1 MGVLVSK
8 QKPKE
13 QIMYIETPEVA
24 ITTVY
29 VDQITYTGSAFGART
44 DNGEVVFIN
53 SRIVSAVKVGE
64 GDTLSATII
73 PNYED
78 KRHAVQWRAIRVS
91 VVEGEQP
98 QDVVVPPVTP
108 QPEPQAETLTERVY
122 NVLDTHG
129 PLRTATIARLLDLAP
144 SEVGALCRGMYAEG
158 QIATAE
164 IYSSP
169 ENSRPSHKV
178 WAVSINDFDV
188 DPFDADVE

>member
-1 MGVLVSK
+1 
-8 QKPKE
+8 
-13 QIMYIETPEVA
+13 MYIETPEIE
-24 ITTVY
+24 ITTVFL
-29 VDQITYTGSAFGART
+29 DQITHTGSAFAART

-53 SRIVSAVKVGE
+53 SRIVSAVKLRE
-64 GDTLSATII
+64 NDTLRATII

-78 KRHAVQWRAIRVS
+78 KRHSVQWRAIRVTI
-91 VVEGEQP
+91 VEGEQP
-98 QDVVVPPVTP
+98 QDVVVAPVTP
-108 QPEPQAETLTERVY
+108 QPEPQPQAETLTEKVY

-158 QIATAE
+158 QIAMAE
-164 IYSSP
+164 VYSSP